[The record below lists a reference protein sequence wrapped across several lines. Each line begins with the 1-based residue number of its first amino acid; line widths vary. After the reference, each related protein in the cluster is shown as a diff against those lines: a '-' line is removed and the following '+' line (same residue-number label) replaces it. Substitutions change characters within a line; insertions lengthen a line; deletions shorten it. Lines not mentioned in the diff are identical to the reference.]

1 MGDPA
6 AGSGEDRFAPF
17 AAGSPLLPPR
27 SPVGVVALGDQIARI
42 QTPSDRLRGGMTSL
56 FALREREPAIKPSRG
71 SITAG

>member
-1 MGDPA
+1 M
-6 AGSGEDRFAPF
+6 RC
-17 AAGSPLLPPR
+17 
-27 SPVGVVALGDQIARI
+27 SPVGVVARGGAVALGDQIARI

>member
-1 MGDPA
+1 LA
-6 AGSGEDRFAPF
+6 AE
-17 AAGSPLLPPR
+17 SPS